1 MRYRE
6 FNEAR
11 KNPEQNPKTPINQI
25 IAKRWAQARNDIVA
39 NTPNLF
45 VSFTTV
51 DKLGINPKSKY
62 DTPIGI
68 YAYPADYVVNHV
80 GGTGSMSELP
90 FAGSSPYVNLFSAKS
105 SSDIIDVSDMNEADL
120 RHYYAAIDRVWKENN
135 NNPVQ
140 DDALELIIDM
150 APQRAKFPDLLG
162 GQFWFVTMRIAKF
175 LATIWNT
182 SQPVAWNKLFRS
194 IGIEGVVDASG
205 QGIIHTS
212 EPTQAVFFRTD
223 SIKNIERHENKYS
236 PVDVSSSMS
245 YGKSRDE
252 EIKRIVPQIKAAKSV
267 DELYDLL
274 NTKVGASA
282 IKYVKDPMVRAKL
295 IVKKP
300 EFIGFINS
308 PTPMEQYAALRADPK
323 YGMAI
328 RGKVDMTVLIK
339 LIKLGE
345 KYDSLIDYAVY
356 NYSTLPEELQLI
368 MVERDPEWIEDI
380 IEPTNN
386 TIKRTID
393 LWDPEVNGEIPHYLV
408 SMARRAGIQ
417 NDKIPAAKE
426 SPFVAYYK
434 QQIELA
440 NADLQKYNSH
450 KQQLL
455 TAYEN
460 EKQKLGPNPDPA
472 AVNKVDAHFKS
483 AIEKVDKEI
492 EYNQEALDSAKS
504 GLQMASYL

>member
-68 YAYPADYVVNHV
+68 YAYPADYVVNLV

-90 FAGSSPYVNLFSAKS
+90 FAGSSPYANLFSAKS
-105 SSDIIDVSDMNEADL
+105 SSNIIDVGDMNEADL

-150 APQRAKFPDLLG
+150 APQRAKFPDLWG

-182 SQPVAWNKLFRS
+182 SPPVAWNKLFRS
-194 IGIEGVVDASG
+194 IGIDGVVDASG

-212 EPTQAVFFRTD
+212 EPTQAVFFSTD

-236 PVDVSSSMS
+236 PVDVSSSMY

-252 EIKRIVPQIKAAKSV
+252 EIRKVVPQIKAAKSV
-267 DELYDLL
+267 DELYNLL
-274 NTKVGASA
+274 
-282 IKYVKDPMVRAKL
+282 
-295 IVKKP
+295 
-300 EFIGFINS
+300 
-308 PTPMEQYAALRADPK
+308 
-323 YGMAI
+323 
-328 RGKVDMTVLIK
+328 
-339 LIKLGE
+339 
-345 KYDSLIDYAVY
+345 
-356 NYSTLPEELQLI
+356 
-368 MVERDPEWIEDI
+368 
-380 IEPTNN
+380 
-386 TIKRTID
+386 
-393 LWDPEVNGEIPHYLV
+393 
-408 SMARRAGIQ
+408 
-417 NDKIPAAKE
+417 DK
-426 SPFVAYYK
+426 
-434 QQIELA
+434 
-440 NADLQKYNSH
+440 H
-450 KQQLL
+450 R
-455 TAYEN
+455 
-460 EKQKLGPNPDPA
+460 
-472 AVNKVDAHFKS
+472 
-483 AIEKVDKEI
+483 
-492 EYNQEALDSAKS
+492 
-504 GLQMASYL
+504 